1 MGNEKALRQNGGG
14 RYDASRITRRIP
26 LRPYQRDAIGAV
38 GQAAARGIQRPLV
51 VLPTGAGKTI
61 TFADMIDQ
69 RGGRALVLAHRDEL
83 ISQAADKIGQVAPG
97 LSVGIVRAAD
107 NDVDAQVVVGS
118 VQTLCLPH
126 RLEQLTPDFNTVV
139 VDEAHHAP
147 ARIYR
152 DVLTGVGSFT
162 DGGPLTV
169 GFTATAGRGDGV
181 GLGHVWDDIVF
192 QRGILQMIAEGYLV
206 DVRALSISSDVDLD
220 NVKVRGGDYSDG
232 DLGAAI
238 EDSGAIQAAAAAYA
252 TYASDRRGVA
262 FTPTV
267 ATSKALAEELTRA
280 GIVAEHL
287 DGSIPRAQ
295 RKAIL
300 GRLHTGETQVVTNC
314 MVLTEGFDEPAV
326 SCVLML
332 RPTKSTGLFTQMV
345 GRALR
350 PHPPSG
356 KTDALVLDI
365 AGASA
370 AGLATLADLA
380 GLPPGSVEDGKSLT
394 EAVEEIEEENASAE
408 RKRAVVRSMKA
419 ELVNLFQRS
428 NLRWLAIDD
437 AHVLPAGKNISVYL
451 IPAGDPVDDRWQV
464 WEHRKGQS
472 PTRTYDGLNGSLAF
486 GVGEE
491 VARSGG
497 GVLSRVDARWRDQA
511 PSQAQLNALTR
522 AGLGKALAAV
532 QTKGQASDLMAVT
545 FAAPTVRRLLAGAR

>member
-1 MGNEKALRQNGGG
+1 MGNEKSPRPLDEGPIHAPQN
-14 RYDASRITRRIP
+14 TRRIP
-26 LRPYQRDAIGAV
+26 LRRYQNAAIEAV
-38 GQAAARGIQRPLV
+38 EQAAARGVQRPLV
-51 VLPTGAGKTI
+51 VLPTGTGKTI
-61 TFADMIDQ
+61 AFADLIDR

-97 LSVGIVRAAD
+97 LGIGIVRAAD
-107 NDVDAQVVVGS
+107 NDVNAQVVVGS

-126 RLEQLTPDFNTVV
+126 RLDQLTPDFTTVV
-139 VDEAHHAP
+139 VDEAHHAT

-152 DVLTGVGSFT
+152 DVLNGVGSFT

-169 GFTATAGRGDGV
+169 GFTATAGRGDGI

-206 DVRALSISSDVDLD
+206 DVRALSISSDVDLG
-220 NVKVRGGDYSDG
+220 NVRVRGGDYSDS
-232 DLGAAI
+232 DLGSAI
-238 EDSGAIQAAAAAYA
+238 EDSEAIPAAALAYA
-252 TYASDRRGVA
+252 KYAGDRRGVA

-267 ATSKALAEELTRA
+267 ATSQALAAELNSR

-287 DGSIPRAQ
+287 DGSIPRTQ

-356 KTDALVLDI
+356 KTDALVLDL

-394 EAVEEIEEENASAE
+394 EAVEEIEDENAAIE

-419 ELVNLFQRS
+419 EIVDLFRRS
-428 NLRWLAIDD
+428 NLRWLQLGD
-437 AHVLPAGKNISVYL
+437 AHILPAGKNISVYL
-451 IPAGDPVDDRWQV
+451 IPVGDPADDRWQV
-464 WEHRKGQS
+464 WEHRKGQH
-472 PTRTYDGLNGSLAF
+472 PTRTYDGLSGSLAF

-497 GVLSRVDARWRDQA
+497 GVLSRADARWRDQA
-511 PSQAQLNALTR
+511 PTEAQLRALRNAR
-522 AGLGKALAAV
+522 ADTSQV
-532 QTKGQASDLMAVT
+532 RTKGEASDLMAVT

>member
-1 MGNEKALRQNGGG
+1 MANDTALRHNGGG
-14 RYDASRITRRIP
+14 RSDASPKARRIP
-26 LRPYQRDAIGAV
+26 LRPYQTAAIEAV
-38 GQAAARGIQRPLV
+38 QAAAARGVQRPLV

-97 LSVGIVRAAD
+97 LAIGIVRASD
-107 NDVDAQVVVGS
+107 NDVNAQVVVGS

-126 RLEQLTPDFNTVV
+126 RLEQLTADFTTVV

-152 DVLTGVGSFT
+152 DVLNGVGSFT

-169 GFTATAGRGDGV
+169 GFTATAGRSDGI
-181 GLGHVWDDIVF
+181 GLGHVWQDIVH

-206 DVRALSISSDVDLD
+206 DVRALSVTSDVDLD
-220 NVKVRGGDYSDG
+220 KVKVRGGDYSDG

-238 EDSGAIQAAAAAYA
+238 EDSEAIPAAALAYA
-252 TYASDRRGVA
+252 KYAGDRRGVA

-267 ATSKALAEELTRA
+267 ATSQALAAELNSR

-295 RKAIL
+295 RRAIL
-300 GRLHTGETQVVTNC
+300 ARLHTGETQVVTNC

-356 KTDALVLDI
+356 KTDALVLDL

-380 GLPPGSVEDGKSLT
+380 GLPPGSVDDGKSLT
-394 EAVEEIEEENASAE
+394 EAVEEIEEENAAVE
-408 RKRAVVRSMKA
+408 RRRAVVRQMKA
-419 ELVNLFQRS
+419 EFVDLFRRS
-428 NLRWLAIDD
+428 NLRWLQLGD
-437 AHVLPAGKNISVYL
+437 AHVLPAGKDITVYL
-451 IPAGDPVDDRWQV
+451 VPTGDPADDRWQV
-464 WEHRKGQS
+464 YEHRRGRQPS
-472 PTRTYDGLNGSLAF
+472 RTYDGLNGSLAF

-497 GVLSRVDARWRDQA
+497 GVLSRSDARWRDQP
-511 PSQAQLNALTR
+511 PSDAQLRALRNAR
-522 AGLGKALAAV
+522 ADISQV
-532 QTKGQASDLMAVT
+532 RTKGEASDLMALT